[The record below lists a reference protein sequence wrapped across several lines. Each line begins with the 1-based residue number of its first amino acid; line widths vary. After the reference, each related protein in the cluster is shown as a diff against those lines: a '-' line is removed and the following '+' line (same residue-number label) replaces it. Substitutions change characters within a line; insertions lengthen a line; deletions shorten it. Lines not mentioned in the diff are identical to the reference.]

1 MPNPDAA
8 QKRIALG
15 AVIAVAIA
23 VWAIIEWR
31 SAPPPPPPAQLP
43 YAPLSTKELE
53 TRKGLIGM

>member
-15 AVIAVAIA
+15 VTIAVAIV

-43 YAPLSTKELE
+43 YTPLAPK
-53 TRKGLIGM
+53 

>member
-1 MPNPDAA
+1 MPNPNAA

-15 AVIAVAIA
+15 VTIAVAIA

-43 YAPLSTKELE
+43 YAPLAPK
-53 TRKGLIGM
+53 